1 MKKFRLR
8 TFYLSIV
15 TFVIL
20 MYMEVIFRLLTNIN
34 VFSISIVYILIFNLF
49 ITVLFNLIGKL
60 FDKNVNK
67 ILFLIML
74 FLVGFL
80 YSVQLCVF
88 KMFGFYF
95 DWTLIGASGQIAS
108 FAGDGV
114 DLVIQNIFG
123 VTLFFMPF
131 ILYLV
136 YNRVI
141 VIEKG
146 NWKNNLIKIG
156 LSILIGLSFLGVINI
171 NKDKVNSPYKLYFNV
186 NNIDLNVRTFGVLNT
201 FLIDSY
207 RNVIGFQE
215 VLNIPNKPKDDKN
228 NSDKDNIKEYKYNN
242 LDIDFDNLIN
252 NENNKAIKTMH
263 EYFNNEEGTKQ
274 NEYTD
279 YFKGKNLIL
288 FMAEK

>member
-20 MYMEVIFRLLTNIN
+20 IYMEVIFRLLTNIH

-171 NKDKVNSPYKLYFNV
+171 NK
-186 NNIDLNVRTFGVLNT
+186 IR
-201 FLIDSY
+201 
-207 RNVIGFQE
+207 
-215 VLNIPNKPKDDKN
+215 
-228 NSDKDNIKEYKYNN
+228 
-242 LDIDFDNLIN
+242 
-252 NENNKAIKTMH
+252 
-263 EYFNNEEGTKQ
+263 
-274 NEYTD
+274 
-279 YFKGKNLIL
+279 LIL
-288 FMAEK
+288 HINCILMLIILI